1 MVIVWCTRAAVFDI
15 ETRFGCC
22 YFKVFPGGY
31 LSIDID
37 THTGCTQQDYI
48 MEVKV
53 TFGFR
58 RNDYSEEAK
67 VSIDK
72 VIKMELERKLKGKGI
87 TTYRIYTPNRNTVKV
102 VFISED
108 DLNKVFDNKDYF
120 MNAGLTPKTNIS
132 LKASRTFFFGGV

>member
-1 MVIVWCTRAAVFDI
+1 
-15 ETRFGCC
+15 
-22 YFKVFPGGY
+22 
-31 LSIDID
+31 
-37 THTGCTQQDYI
+37 

-67 VSIDK
+67 VSIDR

-120 MNAGLTPKTNIS
+120 MKAGLTPKTNI
-132 LKASRTFFFGGV
+132 

>member
-1 MVIVWCTRAAVFDI
+1 
-15 ETRFGCC
+15 
-22 YFKVFPGGY
+22 
-31 LSIDID
+31 
-37 THTGCTQQDYI
+37 

-67 VSIDK
+67 VSIDR

-132 LKASRTFFFGGV
+132 LKTSRTVFCGDLIQYCLLTTIRKTLSIILKKNIGKLTTFTSREVDVHLK